1 MHTGTP
7 RAVLAATL
15 LLSLAAGIVSA
26 GGWATVVADEA
37 APPEPR
43 AGEEVEYGF
52 TVLQHGETPAGWEE
66 PTLILTNTITGETID
81 VPATPSGADGH
92 FVARVTFPS
101 AGSWS
106 WSVRLRDLVAETEPV
121 TGIVLEP
128 DGSRPT
134 LDVGQALGAMERAKQ
149 DVSEALR
156 SELLPRIDRL
166 ERSLGAVQ
174 EEAAG
179 LRNDVGVLTAERDQ
193 LAAQVAAAGRSAP
206 SEGIPPL
213 GVVTLAVLAGA
224 LAGFL
229 MAWLGARRDP
239 VAVETAPAGRPVVTT

>member
-1 MHTGTP
+1 MTTRTL
-7 RAVLAATL
+7 RAACAAAL
-15 LLSLAAGIVSA
+15 LLSLAGGIVSA
-26 GGWATVVADEA
+26 GGWATIVADDA

-43 AGEEVEYGF
+43 AGEETEYGF
-52 TVLQHGETPAGWEE
+52 TVLQHGETPAGWEQ
-66 PTLILTNTITGETID
+66 PTLVLTNTVTGEAFD
-81 VPATPSGADGH
+81 VAATPSGADGH

-106 WSVRLRDLVAETEPV
+106 WSVRLRDLIAEPQPV
-121 TGIVLEP
+121 TGIVLAA

-134 LDVGQALGAMERAKQ
+134 LDVGQALGAMERAKK

-166 ERSLGAVQ
+166 ERSLGGVQ

-179 LRNDVGVLTAERDQ
+179 LRNDVAALRVERDQ
-193 LAAQVAAAGRSAP
+193 LASQVEAAGGSAP
-206 SEGIPPL
+206 SEGLPPL

-224 LAGFL
+224 MAGFL

-239 VAVETAPAGRPVVTT
+239 VAVEGAPAGRPVATT